1 MADRFGWGAGLARV
15 SADAAVGS
23 PKADRVAA
31 TDSSPLG
38 SLPLSESCT
47 NPTTDNSVIGA
58 PND

>member
-1 MADRFGWGAGLARV
+1 MADRFGWAAGLTRV

-38 SLPLSESCT
+38 SHPLSGSGT
-47 NPTTDNSVIGA
+47 NPATDNSVIGA
-58 PND
+58 PNG